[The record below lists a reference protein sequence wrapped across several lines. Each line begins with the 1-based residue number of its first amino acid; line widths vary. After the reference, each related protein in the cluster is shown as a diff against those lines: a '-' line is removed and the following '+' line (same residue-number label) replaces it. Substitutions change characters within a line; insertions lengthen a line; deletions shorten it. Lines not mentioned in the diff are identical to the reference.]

1 MHFSTLTNLI
11 LPLTPL
17 LFLPQTHASHLAI
30 ADQKSQTI
38 RVFPRSAPSWTQS
51 TIHWEFDPSGAN
63 SLFTSTNPWHDVS
76 DVRIR
81 KTAKHGWV
89 ALVAASRGMVG
100 IVDIQK
106 GRPRTGVQDV
116 LWSAYTGGNP
126 HAIERIPY
134 VGGLVVA
141 SSQSHA
147 LTLYAP
153 VGDGGVSD
161 YARVRK
167 VATYEVEGAHGV
179 LWDPNGGEDP
189 RDGFLWA
196 IGKGY
201 LYKYRVVGKGEDL
214 RLERLAGKEGKIE
227 LPGTGARN
235 GHDLS
240 ASYAHEELLLLT
252 HTSAA
257 YSYNKTS
264 GEFEMLMNMTKL
276 KSLVQDESG
285 EYVWVR
291 GAKNEMGQ
299 YVSFSEEGDPE
310 VEEDKRGWG
319 DAEFYKARIYDPA
332 YY

>member
-1 MHFSTLTNLI
+1 MHLSILTHLI
-11 LPLTPL
+11 IPFTSILLPL
-17 LFLPQTHASHLAI
+17 ANAYHLAI
-30 ADQKSQTI
+30 ADQKSQTV

-51 TIHWEFDPSGAN
+51 NIHWEFDPSGAN
-63 SLFTSTNPWHDVS
+63 GLFTSNRWHDVS

-106 GRPRTGVQDV
+106 GRPRTGVPDV
-116 LWSAYTGGNP
+116 LWSAYTEGNP

-134 VGGLVVA
+134 VGGIVVA
-141 SSQSHA
+141 SSASNE
-147 LTLYAP
+147 LELYGPSDA
-153 VGDGGVSD
+153 GDVSD
-161 YARVRK
+161 YVNVRK
-167 VATYEVEGAHGV
+167 LATYEVDFAHGV
-179 LWDPNGGEDP
+179 LWDPNGSEDP
-189 RDGFLWA
+189 EDGFLWA
-196 IGKGY
+196 IGKKY
-201 LYKYRVVGKGEDL
+201 LYKYRVQGKGKDL
-214 RLERLAGKEGKIE
+214 RLKRLPGKKGKIE

-240 ASYAHEELLLLT
+240 ASYAHQDLLLLT

-257 YSYNKTS
+257 YSFNKTS
-264 GEFEMLMNMTKL
+264 GEFEMLMNTTKL

-291 GAKNEMGQ
+291 GARNEMGQ
-299 YVSFSEEGDPE
+299 YVSFSREGEPE